1 MGFLGKGLFKGV
13 SFRFTSLTACLF
25 LIFFA
30 STLILPISHN
40 ASLSLKHAF
49 ATESPAPAGEHAAPV
64 LSKAEGKPEEG
75 KKEGEGKFTYQ
86 PAPKIKVE
94 DYPIVKGFNS
104 RIAVWIVAQLHLFFG
119 AFVLAVPIFVL
130 VIEGVGLAT
139 KDERY
144 DHMAHEFIKVSMTAF
159 SITASLGGLLS
170 LMLVSF
176 YPDFFK
182 YMAGIFGKTM
192 IIYALLFFGESFC
205 LYVYYYGWDRMNE
218 GFSKWLHLTMGLMLN
233 VFGMTL
239 MVLSNT
245 WVSFM
250 MAPSGIDDAGV
261 FTGDIWA
268 AIRGPLWNPINL
280 HRFIANIA
288 FGGSIVGAYAAFK
301 FLSAK
306 TDEEKA
312 HYDWM
317 GYTANFIAIF
327 GFLPLPF
334 AGYWLMKEVYGYS
347 QQMGITAMG
356 GAFAWLF
363 IIQAVLIGSLFLGA
377 NYYLW
382 CGMGRIKGSERY
394 TPAIKYLIVVIV
406 GCFLVW
412 FTPHTLIMTS
422 KEVTQVG
429 GTHHPVLGFLGV
441 MSAKNTA
448 VNILIV
454 STFLSFM
461 LYRRSNKIAT
471 ASWTSTGNALQV
483 ALFAGGAINIVT
495 LGVYGYFIPANIRIG
510 LSIPQVMTTLTIII
524 VSSVLDGF
532 MYKGAKST
540 GPIEWGKMGQRSQ
553 YALFLLAVSFTW
565 LMGLMGYVRSA
576 LRQHWHVYTVFR
588 DNSLDAYTPT
598 LGYAAGIITIAV
610 YIFIALVI
618 FAFWIANFSA
628 KKHAEASH

>member
-1 MGFLGKGLFKGV
+1 M
-13 SFRFTSLTACLF
+13 
-25 LIFFA
+25 
-30 STLILPISHN
+30 
-40 ASLSLKHAF
+40 
-49 ATESPAPAGEHAAPV
+49 PV
-64 LSKAEGKPEEG
+64 EGKTKVKAEEG
-75 KKEGEGKFTYQ
+75 KKPAQGKVEGEEAKKSAYMA
-86 PAPKIKVE
+86 APKLKVE

-104 RIAVWIVAQLHLFFG
+104 RIAVWIVSQLHLFFG

-130 VIEGVGLAT
+130 VIEGIGLST

-159 SITASLGGLLS
+159 SITASLGGLLAF
-170 LMLVSF
+170 MFVSF

-192 IIYALLFFGESFC
+192 IIYAILFFGESFC
-205 LYVYYYGWDRMNE
+205 LYIYYYGWDRMNE
-218 GFSKWLHLTMGLMLN
+218 GFSKWVHLTMGLMLN

-239 MVLSNT
+239 MVLSNA

-261 FTGDIWA
+261 FSGNIWA

-288 FGGSIVGAYAAFK
+288 FGGSIVGAYAAYK

-306 TDEEKA
+306 SDEEKA

-334 AGYWLMKEVYGYS
+334 AGYWLMKEMYSYS

-363 IIQAVLIGSLFLGA
+363 IIQAVLIGALFLGA

-406 GCFLVW
+406 VCFLVW

-429 GTHHPVLGFLGV
+429 GTHHPVLGYLGV

-471 ASWTSTGNALQV
+471 VSWAGVGNALQV
-483 ALFAGGAINIVT
+483 ALFTAGAINIVS
-495 LGVYGYFIPANIRIG
+495 LGVYGYYIPANIRIG

-540 GPIEWGKMGQRSQ
+540 GPIEWGKMAPRSQ

-576 LRQHWHVYTVFR
+576 LRQHWHVYTVLR
-588 DNSLDAYTPT
+588 DNSVDAYTPT
-598 LGYAAGIITIAV
+598 LGYAAGIITITV
-610 YIFIALVI
+610 YIFIALVM

-628 KKHAEASH
+628 KKHSEASH